1 MIGLRRRWRV
11 ARETFPRWGRVLTS
25 GWIVWPFGV
34 VSLLIVSLV
43 IYGALTTAAPPD
55 PQRGGAFG
63 APTTSPPSPLPT
75 MLPSGSVSPTASPTP
90 GTVAPT
96 PGATVSA
103 PGPRPPRAAS
113 RLALPTPG
121 AYTVRVEGEEG
132 VRFTAF
138 GFCNR
143 EFPSTST
150 LYVKSDYQ
158 GRATTT
164 SYQFDIQYSSL
175 HSERHHY
182 RYTPQGV
189 FLEYEFA
196 QVSCAGTA
204 QATNVDYSPPQE
216 KVRLPLRVGASWS
229 GQGGD
234 AQRTETYTANVLRT
248 QALTIAGRAVNAYV
262 IETSIRMTGDEHG
275 TRLQRWWYAPSLA
288 MPVQWHEEYDAARGP
303 ASYRAQLTVT
313 LVDLDPR

>member
-1 MIGLRRRWRV
+1 M
-11 ARETFPRWGRVLTS
+11 TP
-25 GWIVWPFGV
+25 
-34 VSLLIVSLV
+34 
-43 IYGALTTAAPPD
+43 TAAATTPA
-55 PQRGGAFG
+55 RGT
-63 APTTSPPSPLPT
+63 APARP
-75 MLPSGSVSPTASPTP
+75 ASK
-90 GTVAPT
+90 
-96 PGATVSA
+96 
-103 PGPRPPRAAS
+103 
-113 RLALPTPG
+113 LALPTPG
-121 AYTVRVEGEEG
+121 AYKVRVDGREG
-132 VRFTAF
+132 VRFTAL

-143 EFPSTST
+143 SFPATST
-150 LYVKSDYQ
+150 LYVKGDYQ

-216 KVRLPLRVGASWS
+216 KVRLPLRVGASWN

-234 AQRTETYTANVLRT
+234 AQRTETYAAKVLRT
-248 QALTIAGRAVNAYV
+248 ETLTIAGRAVNTYV

-275 TRLQRWWYAPSLA
+275 TRLQQWWYAPTLA

-303 ASYRAQLTVT
+303 ASYEAQLTVT